1 MCKVELGREVY
12 VKVVIYNIKQVMGQ
26 LSSHHD
32 KRNNE
37 NRLSTATHFS
47 NRSHSIRKSKVHNNS
62 HSQLEPTA
70 EESSLLRVGNP
81 RLKGLANGRPV
92 TISEIGK
99 RIDLNTSDI
108 FSSSKDKDTSSVGD
122 GVGVGIGGIGSGADG
137 DDTWSNS
144 NLLTT
149 APATAA
155 TPNATTPT
163 PSTDNISG
171 TAGSGSVTV
180 TDGSTTSKNKTT
192 SEHLTIGDRYHK
204 TNNCYY
210 RSPNGNFHKLPSDSY
225 HKMTDGCY
233 VRAADGTFRRIEPP
247 CSSSITNGGGGSNG
261 GKLHQRGDASGS
273 STRLKNHMLRFL
285 RRSKSHTPATLKELE
300 KERGKADKE
309 GLKSKRGHKA
319 RYPSTIQENCPTL
332 PTGSG
337 GKTPSGS
344 NITAGSRNNK
354 VVVTMME
361 GGGLPIIATSKA
373 ERSKNKDST
382 TSNTADGTRSGRSRM
397 FQLPTLI
404 PKTTFKRMQT
414 QKKKNKII
422 CYLHTKI
429 LLNEISISYI
439 YI

>member
-62 HSQLEPTA
+62 HSTLEPPALSAAVTGT
-70 EESSLLRVGNP
+70 EESSLLRVVGNP
-81 RLKGLANGRPV
+81 RVKGLANGRPV

-99 RIDLNTSDI
+99 RIELNTSDI
-108 FSSSKDKDTSSVGD
+108 FDNKDNDTNSVG
-122 GVGVGIGGIGSGADG
+122 GGCGIGIGISVSGVTDDG
-137 DDTWSNS
+137 DDTWSNTTS
-144 NLLTT
+144 NLQMSKLTT
-149 APATAA
+149 ATATSA
-155 TPNATTPT
+155 TPTATTPL
-163 PSTDNISG
+163 PSADN
-171 TAGSGSVTV
+171 V
-180 TDGSTTSKNKTT
+180 TDAATATKKTT
-192 SEHLTIGDRYHK
+192 TTTEYLTIGDRYHK

-233 VRAADGTFRRIEPP
+233 VRTADGTFRRLEPP
-247 CSSSITNGGGGSNG
+247 SSVTNGGGGSNA

-285 RRSKSHTPATLKELE
+285 KRSKSHTPATMKELE
-300 KERGKADKE
+300 KERGKEKD
-309 GLKSKRGHKA
+309 LKANRGRKA
-319 RYPSTIQENCPTL
+319 RFPSTIQENCPTL
-332 PTGSG
+332 PVGG

-344 NITAGSRNNK
+344 IAAGSRNNK

-373 ERSKNKDST
+373 ERSRNKDSA
-382 TSNTADGTRSGRSRM
+382 ADGSRSGRSRVRTNVYM
-397 FQLPTLI
+397 SANI
-404 PKTTFKRMQT
+404 M
-414 QKKKNKII
+414 
-422 CYLHTKI
+422 
-429 LLNEISISYI
+429 
-439 YI
+439 

>member
-1 MCKVELGREVY
+1 
-12 VKVVIYNIKQVMGQ
+12 MGQ

-37 NRLSTATHFS
+37 NRLSTATHFN

-62 HSQLEPTA
+62 HSTLEPPTA
-70 EESSLLRVGNP
+70 TCEESSLLRVGNP

-108 FSSSKDKDTSSVGD
+108 FNSKDQDTSSVG
-122 GVGVGIGGIGSGADG
+122 GIGGIGGIGSGDDG

-149 APATAA
+149 APATA
-155 TPNATTPT
+155 TPPTATTPI
-163 PSTDNISG
+163 PSTENVAAS
-171 TAGSGSVTV
+171 ATV
-180 TDGSTTSKNKTT
+180 TDGSSNASKNKT

-233 VRAADGTFRRIEPP
+233 VRAVDGTFRRIEPP
-247 CSSSITNGGGGSNG
+247 SSSITNGGSNS
-261 GKLHQRGDASGS
+261 GKLHQRGDACGS

-285 RRSKSHTPATLKELE
+285 KRSKSHTPATLKELD
-300 KERGKADKE
+300 KERGKDKE
-309 GLKSKRGHKA
+309 LKSNRGRKA
-319 RYPSTIQENCPTL
+319 RFPSTIQENCPTI
-332 PTGSG
+332 TGG

-354 VVVTMME
+354 VVITMME

-382 TSNTADGTRSGRSRM
+382 TSNTADGTRSGRSRVCM
-397 FQLPTLI
+397 LVF
-404 PKTTFKRMQT
+404 
-414 QKKKNKII
+414 
-422 CYLHTKI
+422 
-429 LLNEISISYI
+429 
-439 YI
+439 